1 MRLSV
6 AYCGVLTKAVTRSI
20 LCAAPCRGLN
30 VNYRVTS
37 EGVVGQPLHLMR
49 RPAHVHP
56 PRASSSASRVSSRG
70 RIAWACA
77 NRRVF
82 DVAVCGN
89 EQSWGKACKTATCG
103 SRHIWPHQLG
113 GSFLKRSQSAS
124 RSKSK
129 GIWRSLARY
138 SSWEAVLSMDARK
151 SCASVMSP

>member
-30 VNYRVTS
+30 VSYRITS
-37 EGVVGQPLHLMR
+37 ECVVGQPLHLMR
-49 RPAHVHP
+49 RSVRTHP
-56 PRASSSASRVSSRG
+56 SRASASASRVLPRG

-82 DVAVCGN
+82 EVAICGN
-89 EQSWGKACKTATCG
+89 EQSWGEACKTATCG
-103 SRHIWPHQLG
+103 SQRIWPHQLG

-129 GIWRSLARY
+129 EIWRSLARY